1 MIHADTLAQPV
12 KKPVTK
18 LPFPHTHRQA
28 LVCLA
33 LEKGQATTEAI
44 RKVTDI
50 DLRTVQRILRR
61 LRDDGWLNHTMGWD
75 QQGKTSIWSVKSL
88 SNWKRKVCPQA
99 RKIVAERE
107 ALSKAVKRTRRKRRA

>member
-12 KKPVTK
+12 KKSVTK

-28 LVCLA
+28 LVSLA

-50 DLRTVQRILRR
+50 DPRTVQRILGR
-61 LRDDGWLNHTMGWD
+61 LRDDGWVNHTMGWD
-75 QQGKTSIWSVKSL
+75 QRGKTSIWSVKSL
-88 SNWKRKVCPQA
+88 SRWKRSVCPRA
-99 RKIVAERE
+99 RKIVAQR
-107 ALSKAVKRTRRKRRA
+107 AGLSKSVKRTKRQRRA